1 MRTNKR
7 GLSRY
12 SVSSARSGTWIVN
25 QIPGVALT
33 KREGGWQPVVL
44 GGHPQLSN
52 DAALRSE
59 QINHASKLLLHSGM
73 IHRVFQTRQQGLDA
87 LCATLRKEQVSE

>member
-12 SVSSARSGTWIVN
+12 SVSSARSGTWVVN
-25 QIPGVALT
+25 QIPGIALT
-33 KREGGWQPVVL
+33 KREGGWQPVIL
-44 GGHPQLSN
+44 GGHPQLSA

-59 QINHASKLLLHSGM
+59 QINNASKLLLNSGM

-87 LCATLRKEQVSE
+87 LRTTLRKEQTDE